1 MKIKSNEIATKPID
15 KGSLIRV
22 DMSHLMAVSAT
33 FLLISLRESTCKA
46 KENNFYFTAKAF
58 FVIEITKC

>member
-22 DMSHLMAVSAT
+22 DMWIFLANVPVSFNGCVRYIFANKSMREHLQS
-33 FLLISLRESTCKA
+33 KG
-46 KENNFYFTAKAF
+46 K
-58 FVIEITKC
+58 